1 MTETKKAQRVI
12 QTLTGPWEKRNLP
25 RMAAALPEWINS
37 DHLTLLGIVA
47 AVVIAAG
54 YVLTRWSPWWLWLS
68 NFGLIVHWYA
78 DSLDGTLARVRHR
91 EREKYGY
98 FVDHICD
105 AWTTLVL
112 CLGLGMSSLMD
123 MRVAL
128 FLCVGYFLLNIYV
141 HVMAYTQKV
150 FRISYGRFGPTE
162 VRMFIFA
169 ANIVLIFW
177 NPVVTRYG
185 NDPLTAVDIAGLIL
199 ASVFVVIFIVS
210 SIRDAVKLDK
220 IDRAKWKDHGDRAEK

>member
-1 MTETKKAQRVI
+1 VVEDTKARRVI
-12 QTLTGPWEKRNLP
+12 QTLTGPWEKRHLP
-25 RMAAALPEWINS
+25 KMAAALPNWVSS

-47 AVVIAAG
+47 ALVIAAG
-54 YVLTRWSPWWLWLS
+54 YVLTRLSSWWLWLS
-68 NFGLIVHWYA
+68 NAGLIVHWYA
-78 DSLDGTLARVRHR
+78 DSLDGTLARVRHQ

-105 AWTTLVL
+105 AWATLVI
-112 CLGLGMSSLMD
+112 CLGLGLSRLMD

-128 FLCVGYFLLNIYV
+128 FLAVGYFLLNIYV

-177 NPVVTRYG
+177 NPMVTYYG
-185 NDPLTAVDIAGLIL
+185 GDPITALDLGGLCL
-199 ASVFVVIFIVS
+199 GALFVFIFIIS
-210 SIRDAVKLDK
+210 SIRDAIKLDRL
-220 IDRAKWKDHGDRAEK
+220 DRAKWRD

>member
-1 MTETKKAQRVI
+1 MAAEKKAQRVI
-12 QTLTGPWEKRNLP
+12 ATLTGPWEKRHLP
-25 RMAAALPEWINS
+25 RMAEALPAWVTS
-37 DHLTLLGIVA
+37 DHLTFLGIIA
-47 AVVIAAG
+47 ALVIAAG
-54 YVLTRWSPWWLWLS
+54 YVLTRWSSWWLWLA
-68 NFGLIVHWYA
+68 NFGLILHWYA

-112 CLGLGMSSLMD
+112 CLGLGLSQLMD

-128 FLCVGYFLLNIYV
+128 FLVVGYFLLNIYV
-141 HVMAYTQKV
+141 HVMAYTQGI

-162 VRMFIFA
+162 VRMFIFF

-177 NPVVTRYG
+177 NPIVAHHG
-185 NDPLTAVDIAGLIL
+185 GDPITALDVAGLSL
-199 ASVFVVIFIVS
+199 GVLFVTIFIVS
-210 SIRDAVKLDK
+210 SIQDAIKLDK
-220 IDRAKWKDHGDRAEK
+220 LDRAKWQDK

>member
-1 MTETKKAQRVI
+1 MTDEKKARRVI

-25 RMAAALPEWINS
+25 RMAAALPDWINS
-37 DHLTLLGIVA
+37 DHLTFLGIVA

-54 YVLTRWSPWWLWLS
+54 YIFTSWSPWWLWLT
-68 NFGLIVHWYA
+68 NAGLIVHWYA

-112 CLGLGMSSLMD
+112 CLGLGMSPLMD

-128 FLCVGYFLLNIYV
+128 LLAIGYFLLNIYV
-141 HVMAYTQKV
+141 HVMAYTQEV

-162 VRMFIFA
+162 VRIFIFS

-177 NPVVTRYG
+177 NPTVTYYG
-185 NDPLTAVDIAGLIL
+185 GDPVTVLDLAGLSL
-199 ASVFVVIFIVS
+199 AAVFMTIFIVS
-210 SIRDAVKLDK
+210 SIRDAIKLDK
-220 IDRAKWKDHGDRAEK
+220 LDRANWQDR